1 VTTTTQRP
9 TRRFTTP
16 AWTWSFLFA
25 IVVLIGIF
33 VTTHSFSLGTIGL
46 ALSLAPYL
54 VMVGSG
60 QMLVISAG
68 PGNIDVSVPQII
80 SLAGFVAVSVTAS
93 THSVTLGLLAAA
105 GTGLAV
111 AIISAGA
118 ILFIK
123 IPPIVA
129 TLASGL
135 IASSFTLTFA
145 NGFDANPSAALSGF
159 LRARIAGIPWIA
171 IITAV
176 FTLALVLFLRRTVLG
191 RSLLATGQNQRSAS
205 FAGIRT
211 SWVTASTYLVSGVL
225 SGLAGALLA
234 TYIAPTAD
242 LGTTYQLDSI
252 AVVVIGGTLISGGR
266 AVPAGVWGGA
276 LFFILLD
283 SFLNLIG
290 WNLAGQNIL
299 KGLLVLAVLFL
310 AGGVART
317 RKSARAA
324 ATPPV
329 LTVSTSVPVVDD
341 ATGLEAAHASATT
354 PSAGSNA

>member
-1 VTTTTQRP
+1 MNR
-9 TRRFTTP
+9 RRFTTP
-16 AWTWSFLFA
+16 AWVWSFLFA
-25 IVVLIGIF
+25 AIVLVGIF
-33 VTTHSFSLGTIGL
+33 VTTHSVGLGTIGL

-68 PGNIDVSVPQII
+68 PGNIDVSVAQVI
-80 SLAGFVAVSVTAS
+80 SLSGFVAVSVTH
-93 THSVTLGLLAAA
+93 TTGSVTLGLLAAA
-105 GTGLAV
+105 GTGLGIACISVV
-111 AIISAGA
+111 AITLIR
-118 ILFIK
+118 

-135 IASSFTLTFA
+135 IASSFTLTYA
-145 NGFDANPSAALSGF
+145 NGFDAEPSKALSGF
-159 LRARIAGIPWIA
+159 LGASIAGVPWIA
-171 IITAV
+171 VITAAFSV
-176 FTLALVLFLRRTVLG
+176 LLVLALKYTVVG
-191 RSLLATGQNQRSAS
+191 RSLLAVGQNQRAAS
-205 FAGIRT
+205 FAGVPAVL
-211 SWVTASTYLVSGVL
+211 VTASTYLVSGL
-225 SGLAGALLA
+225 LAGLAGALLA

-242 LGTTYQLDSI
+242 LGTTYLLDSI

-290 WNLAGQNIL
+290 WSLAGQNVL

-310 AGGVART
+310 AGGTART
-317 RKSARAA
+317 RRSARAA

-329 LTVSTSVPVVDD
+329 VT
-341 ATGLEAAHASATT
+341 EAVAT
-354 PSAGSNA
+354 PSEPQAAR

>member
-1 VTTTTQRP
+1 VNPARK
-9 TRRFTTP
+9 FVTP
-16 AWTWSFLFA
+16 AWVWSFLFA
-25 IVVLIGIF
+25 LIVLIGIF
-33 VTTHSFSLGTIGL
+33 ATTHSFSGGTISL

-80 SLAGFVAVSVTAS
+80 SLAGFVAVSVTS
-93 THSVTLGLLAAA
+93 GTGSVTLGLLAAA

-111 AIISAGA
+111 AVISVVA
-118 ILFIK
+118 ITFIK

-145 NGFDANPSAALSGF
+145 NGFNANPSAALSGF
-159 LRARIAGIPWIA
+159 LRDRVFGIPVIA
-171 IITAV
+171 IIVAV
-176 FTLALVLFLRRTVLG
+176 FSVLLVLALRRTVLG
-191 RSLLATGQNQRSAS
+191 RSLLAVGQNARAAS
-205 FAGIRT
+205 FAGVPT
-211 SWVTASTYLVSGVL
+211 KWVTASTYLASGLL

-290 WNLAGQNIL
+290 WDLAGQNVL

-310 AGGVART
+310 AGGTART

-329 LTVSTSVPVVDD
+329 VTESM
-341 ATGLEAAHASATT
+341 EAQAEPAR
-354 PSAGSNA
+354 

>member
-1 VTTTTQRP
+1 MN
-9 TRRFTTP
+9 RRRLTTP
-16 AWTWSFLFA
+16 PWVWSFVFA
-25 IVVLIGIF
+25 AIVLIGIF
-33 VTTHSFSLGTIGL
+33 ATTHSIGLGTIGL

-68 PGNIDVSVPQII
+68 PGNIDVSVAQII
-80 SLAGFVAVSVTAS
+80 SLAGFVAVSVTHG
-93 THSVTLGLLAAA
+93 TGSVFVGLLAAA
-105 GTGLAV
+105 GTGLGIACISV
-111 AIISAGA
+111 IAIT
-118 ILFIK
+118 LIK

-135 IASSFTLTFA
+135 LASSFTLTYA
-145 NGFDANPSAALSGF
+145 NGFDAEPSESLADF
-159 LRARIAGIPWIA
+159 LKANVAGIPWIA
-171 IITAV
+171 IVTAV
-176 FTLALVLFLRRTVLG
+176 FSVLLVLVLRRTVLG
-191 RSLLATGQNQRSAS
+191 RSLLAVGQNQRAAS
-205 FAGIRT
+205 FAGVPT
-211 SWVTASTYLVSGVL
+211 TLVTAGTYLASGLL

-242 LGTTYQLDSI
+242 LGTTYLLDSI

-290 WNLAGQNIL
+290 WSLAGQNVL
-299 KGLLVLAVLFL
+299 KGLLVLSVLFL

-329 LTVSTSVPVVDD
+329 VTE
-341 ATGLEAAHASATT
+341 ATPTT
-354 PSAGSNA
+354 PEAVR

>member
-1 VTTTTQRP
+1 MNFA
-9 TRRFTTP
+9 RRLVVP
-16 AWTWSFLFA
+16 PWAWSFLFA
-25 IVVLIGIF
+25 ALVLLGIF
-33 VTTHSFSLGTIGL
+33 ATTHTVGTGTIGL

-68 PGNIDVSVPQII
+68 PGNIDVSVPQVI
-80 SLAGFVAVSVTAS
+80 SLSGFVAVSVTS
-93 THSVTLGLLAAA
+93 GTGSITLGLLAAA

-111 AIISAGA
+111 AAISVIA
-118 ILFIK
+118 IAFIK

-145 NGFDANPSAALSGF
+145 NGFDAEPSSALSEF
-159 LRARIAGIPWIA
+159 LRLRLAGIPVIA
-171 IITAV
+171 IMTAAFSV
-176 FTLALVLFLRRTVLG
+176 LLAVALHRTVAG
-191 RSLLATGQNQRSAS
+191 RWLLAAGQNGRAAEL
-205 FAGIRT
+205 AGVPT
-211 SWVTASTYLVSGVL
+211 AWVTASTYFASGLL

-310 AGGVART
+310 AGGTAGVRRGAR
-317 RKSARAA
+317 RAA
-324 ATPPV
+324 APTTEQLDIQPAA
-329 LTVSTSVPVVDD
+329 D
-341 ATGLEAAHASATT
+341 ARR
-354 PSAGSNA
+354 